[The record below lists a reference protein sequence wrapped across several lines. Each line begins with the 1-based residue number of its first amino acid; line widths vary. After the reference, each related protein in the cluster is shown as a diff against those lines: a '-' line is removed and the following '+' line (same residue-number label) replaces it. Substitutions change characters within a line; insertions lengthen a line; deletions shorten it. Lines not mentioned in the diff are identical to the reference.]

1 MKKITYLFDPLCGWC
16 YGASPAIRQLM
27 SIDSLNVELAPT
39 GLFVGGGR
47 VISTAFAEYAWSNDM
62 RIAQM
67 TGQQFT
73 QAYKQQVLGNIGA
86 SFDSTFATLALTAV
100 KLTAP
105 DRELE
110 VLNALQEARYI
121 KGLETS
127 YSEVVVSVL
136 REMNLLIESNR
147 LATLDDELQA
157 ANSERLHAAQQL
169 MRFHGLQGVPALV
182 VHGENGDRLI
192 SNDLLFGDPKRLVA
206 SIVEI

>member
-16 YGASPAIRQLM
+16 YGASPAIRHLM
-27 SIDSLNVELAPT
+27 TLESLNVELAPT

-47 VISTAFAEYAWSNDM
+47 VISPAFAEYAWSNDM

-86 SFDSTFATLALTAV
+86 SFDSTFATLALTAL

-105 DRELE
+105 DQELE
-110 VLNALQEARYI
+110 VLHALQAARYV

-127 YSEVVVSVL
+127 DSDVVISVL
-136 REMNLLIESNR
+136 REMDLPAEANR

-157 ANSERLHAAQQL
+157 ANSERLQAAQQL
-169 MRFHGLQGVPALV
+169 MHVHRLQGVPALV
-182 VHGENGDRLI
+182 VHGNNGNRLI
-192 SNDLLFGDPKRLVA
+192 SNDLLFGESKRLVA
-206 SIVEI
+206 SVMAL